1 MKLRAFVAAA
11 ALLVGMACAYSV
23 SVGKEEDAKADASQL
38 IGTWKLVS
46 AKYGGQEAGFPVGMT
61 MLKHVTPEQFMW
73 ARYDA
78 DGQVLAAAGGTYE
91 VKGEAYAESPRYGLG
106 ADFDGVF
113 RTCPQCGSPATN
125 KPSFTWWGG
134 ILGPAIFKHRVCSAC
149 SFGYNERTGKSNSTA
164 IGIYLGVGI
173 FLAIVVVLLRIA
185 AH

>member
-23 SVGKEEDAKADASQL
+23 SVGKEEAAKADASQL

-91 VKGEAYAESPRYGLG
+91 IKGEAYAELPKYGLG
-106 ADFDGVF
+106 ADFDGIKGKSH
-113 RTCPQCGSPATN
+113 P
-125 KPSFTWWGG
+125 FTWKVEGRKWH
-134 ILGPAIFKHRVCSAC
+134 HRGKLAEGLTIDDVW
-149 SFGYNERTGKSNSTA
+149 ERVDKQ
-164 IGIYLGVGI
+164 
-173 FLAIVVVLLRIA
+173 
-185 AH
+185 